1 MRKGLG
7 LAGLIVGVPLPL
19 CFVPWLLSGGVA
31 RKPLYLVR
39 KLIRVGILSL
49 ILTLIPKSVG
59 SRSAQSLCR
68 ASMSCERKTVSLIAW
83 NSRHKA
89 MPPGSVLLIA
99 WPHADLDAPG
109 HLLGVHDPSARSEA
123 ETGIHRGLGAE
134 RCLCPWFRSGP
145 GAKAWRLSLKSPLAA
160 WIRKTSCQ
168 DVTKAVSAWAMVWTL
183 SPWANRSR
191 APSGKSCVSPMPPC
205 PE

>member
-31 RKPLYLVR
+31 RKPLYLAR

-49 ILTLIPKSVG
+49 ILALIPKSVG

-89 MPPGSVLLIA
+89 MPTWTRRVTF
-99 WPHADLDAPG
+99 
-109 HLLGVHDPSARSEA
+109 SAFTIRQ
-123 ETGIHRGLGAE
+123 
-134 RCLCPWFRSGP
+134 P
-145 GAKAWRLSLKSPLAA
+145 GARPKPAS
-160 WIRKTSCQ
+160 I
-168 DVTKAVSAWAMVWTL
+168 AVSAPSVAF
-183 SPWANRSR
+183 
-191 APSGKSCVSPMPPC
+191 APGSDPAQGQRHGGCR
-205 PE
+205 